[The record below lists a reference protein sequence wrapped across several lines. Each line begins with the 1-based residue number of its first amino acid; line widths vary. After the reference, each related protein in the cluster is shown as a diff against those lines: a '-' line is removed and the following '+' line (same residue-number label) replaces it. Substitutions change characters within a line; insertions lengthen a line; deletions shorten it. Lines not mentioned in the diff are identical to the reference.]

1 MPEHVA
7 FILEAYLPQSKVS
20 QGQKSVFYKDTN
32 QAVITLA
39 SIKKDQFFLI
49 STLRYGKVVN
59 LDASFFYSFLLLVS
73 FTVSNA
79 NQVVTAQF
87 WKAQNS

>member
-1 MPEHVA
+1 MPEHVV

-39 SIKKDQFFLI
+39 SIKKDQFFF
-49 STLRYGKVVN
+49 N
-59 LDASFFYSFLLLVS
+59 FYLKIWESS
-73 FTVSNA
+73 
-79 NQVVTAQF
+79 
-87 WKAQNS
+87 

>member
-1 MPEHVA
+1 MPEHLV

-49 STLRYGKVVN
+49 STLRYGKVVS
-59 LDASFFYSFLLLVS
+59 LDASSFYSFLLLVS

-87 WKAQNS
+87 

>member
-1 MPEHVA
+1 MPEHVV

-39 SIKKDQFFLI
+39 SIKKD
-49 STLRYGKVVN
+49 
-59 LDASFFYSFLLLVS
+59 
-73 FTVSNA
+73 
-79 NQVVTAQF
+79 
-87 WKAQNS
+87 

>member
-1 MPEHVA
+1 MPEHVV

-39 SIKKDQFFLI
+39 SIKKI
-49 STLRYGKVVN
+49 
-59 LDASFFYSFLLLVS
+59 SFF
-73 FTVSNA
+73 
-79 NQVVTAQF
+79 
-87 WKAQNS
+87 